1 MGAIRTPA
9 ATGISE
15 QAVQLAHPTAEII
28 WARAL
33 EVFGDQGKAQ
43 HWMQTA
49 LPILGGSTPEQFA
62 LSQDEEKQRQVLT
75 ILGQI
80 DYGIYS

>member
-15 QAVQLAHPTAEII
+15 QALQLAHPTPEII

-33 EVFGDQGKAQ
+33 EVFGNQDKAQ
-43 HWMQTA
+43 RWMQTA
-49 LPILGGSTPEQFA
+49 LPILGGSTPEQYS
-62 LSQDEEKQRQVLT
+62 LSNKEEKQREVLT

-80 DYGIYS
+80 EYGIYS